1 MTDMEQDNL
10 DQSPLDSGV
19 LNDTPISVIL
29 SQAVK
34 IKSAQQASLRKD
46 FDNLPNF
53 LQNTIFSNDEITQI
67 RQKSFEDRLD
77 EAHGLK
83 TQGNS
88 YYQAGK
94 FYEAKAVYESA
105 ISIFRFLTNINPS
118 WKEIGIR
125 DEDIRQEAFDGEN
138 EYQSLEIKI
147 FLVNCYNNLALTCIH
162 VTPPLIQ
169 DAIQAC
175 SAAIHINPKHAKSYY
190 LRAKSR
196 LANRSCGQSEERLAL
211 QDLQKAKCL
220 DPSNK
225 HISLLYSKIRMD
237 MSTAK
242 QRERET
248 FQGMFDNGMTLGYE
262 LNTTKGPNEEKPL
275 KNQFHSD
282 RILNSRFAVIF
293 VVVLAS
299 RLLLGKVFPMTIS
312 RVESALDKF

>member
-1 MTDMEQDNL
+1 MTVMEKDNL

-53 LQNTIFSNDEITQI
+53 LQNTIFSSDEISQI

-77 EAHGLK
+77 EAYGLK
-83 TQGNS
+83 NQGNS

-138 EYQSLEIKI
+138 ENQSLEIKN
-147 FLVNCYNNLALTCIH
+147 FLVNCYNNLALSCIR

-175 SAAIHINPKHAKSYY
+175 SAAIHINPEHAKSYY
-190 LRAKSR
+190 LRGKSR
-196 LANRSCGQSEERLAL
+196 LTNRSCGKSEERLAL
-211 QDLQKAKCL
+211 QDLQKAKYL

-237 MSTAK
+237 MSSAK
-242 QRERET
+242 QRERKT

-262 LNTTKGPNEEKPL
+262 MNSTKGPNEDKPL
-275 KNQFHSD
+275 NNQFRSD

-312 RVESALDKF
+312 RVESAVDKF